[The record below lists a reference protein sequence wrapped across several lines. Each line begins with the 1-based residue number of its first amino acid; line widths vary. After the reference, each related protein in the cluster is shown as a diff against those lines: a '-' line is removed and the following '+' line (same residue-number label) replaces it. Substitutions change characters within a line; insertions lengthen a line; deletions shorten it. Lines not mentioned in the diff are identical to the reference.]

1 MMTDEKKITILE
13 KMILDRNEQIIKLH
27 NENRELHEKINAFY
41 RDMDELKDIVNK
53 TNKLNK
59 EFEKT
64 NTEMK
69 KLKNKYKRD
78 MRKIG

>member
-1 MMTDEKKITILE
+1 MTDEKKITILE

-27 NENRELHEKINAFY
+27 NENRELHKKINAFY

>member
-1 MMTDEKKITILE
+1 M
-13 KMILDRNEQIIKLH
+13 
-27 NENRELHEKINAFY
+27 
-41 RDMDELKDIVNK
+41 IVNK